1 MEANLALLP
10 EPWWPVALLAFV
22 VLGDALL
29 SIRPP
34 RFIQGCLDGV
44 KFPRDWWWALILIK
58 VVAAAGLVA
67 GIFIPGV
74 VLRGHLRRILGALAA
89 GLGAIVYFPAAV
101 VAHLRARF
109 TGSEFWLNCLGML
122 ALSSAVLIIS
132 FLA

>member
-74 VLRGHLRRILGALAA
+74 ALAA
-89 GLGAIVYFPAAV
+89 NIGVIVYFLAAV

-122 ALSSAVLIIS
+122 ALSSTVLIIS
-132 FLA
+132 FLV